1 MLSHRGANI
10 NCSRGFFAGTFGPDR
25 PSKGRKRQRMT
36 QIDRQKPS
44 ALGASTPEAPRK
56 VQSAAPDETLEC
68 VADDGYPVRGSIWHG
83 GQGPVVVIHAATA
96 VRARYYARFAHWLAG
111 LGATVLT
118 FDYRGI
124 GASKNGSLRELD
136 AGWIDWGVL
145 DAEAVQSYAARR
157 WPDRPMTAVGHSIG
171 GFALGLPRTSARL
184 ERIVT
189 VGAQF
194 AYWRD
199 YAPAY
204 RRGMYLKWHVFMP
217 AVTRLFGYFPGERLG
232 WLEDVPAG
240 VVRDWSR
247 MGPRFEKSVVAAQ
260 DPDDLAKRHS
270 ATRGRLLAI
279 GLTDDPYGTDAAITR
294 LLGYYSSA
302 ARTHLRIAP
311 EDIAVP
317 EIGHFA
323 FFNTRF
329 EGTLWPIA
337 GKWLL
342 TGQLADTAPGQ
353 ALSVG

>member
-1 MLSHRGANI
+1 
-10 NCSRGFFAGTFGPDR
+10 
-25 PSKGRKRQRMT
+25 MT
-36 QIDRQKPS
+36 QIDRQQP
-44 ALGASTPEAPRK
+44 GAMGAAAPETARK
-56 VQSAAPDETLEC
+56 AQSAAPDETFEC
-68 VADDGYPVRGSIWHG
+68 AAADGYPIRGGLWHG
-83 GQGPVVVIHAATA
+83 GRGPVVVIHAATA
-96 VRARYYARFAHWLAG
+96 VRARYYARFARWLAG
-111 LGATVLT
+111 SGATVLT

-124 GASKNGSLRELD
+124 GDSRTGSLRRLD
-136 AGWIDWGVL
+136 AGWIDWGAL

-199 YAPAY
+199 YASAH

-217 AVTRLFGYFPGERLG
+217 AVTRLFGYFPGQRLG
-232 WLEDVPAG
+232 WLEDVPRG

-247 MGPRFEKSVVAAQ
+247 MGPRFEDSVAAAHA
-260 DPDDLAKRHS
+260 PADLAQRHG
-270 ATRGRLLAI
+270 ATRARLLAI

-294 LLGYYSSA
+294 LLAYYSGA

-323 FFNTRF
+323 FYNARF
-329 EGTLWPIA
+329 EQTLWPVA
-337 GKWLL
+337 AEWLL
-342 TGQLADTAPGQ
+342 SGRLAHATPGQ
-353 ALSVG
+353 ALTVGP